1 MKKILSLITL
11 LIIVS
16 ICIFTGNVYAAPLN
30 SVNVEITKELVR
42 PGEEVRIDIN
52 FGQALGS
59 YTFDIAYDN
68 SIFEYVS
75 AEGGTS
81 NDLGT
86 KVRVVFYD
94 STGGTNPRNS
104 MNITFKAKDDI
115 TTSNPTEFNITAEGL
130 ANSDASVTYDDITTP
145 ITKNVT
151 VEPQY
156 IDYTLS
162 LEAVNGKLVQD
173 KENEMKLTYSSPM
186 GKYYNKARLVAEK
199 TDGTGDVKLL
209 ATDEQSLEHDIIQS
223 GWGEEQGYPIGGK
236 DVLQTLNVR
245 GVFNDVG
252 NYKITLKLIDR
263 ENSDTIIAQKT
274 FDFTVVEETQE
285 TPPTTGGT
293 ENEETE
299 EKPEEIT
306 NPEETEEN
314 KTENTQNVMPSKLPK
329 TGVNIYLPIC
339 IVLIILISII
349 IFYNKKKNYKI

>member
-11 LIIVS
+11 LIIIS

-30 SVNVEITKELVR
+30 SVNVETTKELIR
-42 PGEEVRIDIN
+42 PGEEVRINID

-75 AEGGTS
+75 VEGGTA
-81 NDLGT
+81 NDMGT

-115 TTSNPTEFNITAEGL
+115 TTSNPTEFNVTAEGL
-130 ANSDASVTYDDITTP
+130 ANSDASVTYDDITIP

-151 VEPQY
+151 VEPEY
-156 IDYTLS
+156 VDYTLN
-162 LEAVNGKLVQD
+162 LEATGDKLVKD
-173 KENEMKLTYSSPM
+173 KENEMELTYSSPM

-223 GWGEEQGYPIGGK
+223 GWGEEQGYPIGAK

-285 TPPTTGGT
+285 VPPSTDGT
-293 ENEETE
+293 ENDDVE
-299 EKPEEIT
+299 EKPEEIIE
-306 NPEETEEN
+306 PEEEN

-329 TGVNIYLPIC
+329 TGTNIYLPIC
-339 IVLIILISII
+339 IVLITLISII
-349 IFYNKKKNYKI
+349 IFYNKKKNVK

>member
-11 LIIVS
+11 LIIIS

-30 SVNVEITKELVR
+30 SVNVETTKELIR
-42 PGEEVRIDIN
+42 PGEEVRINID

-68 SIFEYVS
+68 RIFEYVS
-75 AEGGTS
+75 VEGGTA
-81 NDLGT
+81 NDMGT

-115 TTSNPTEFNITAEGL
+115 TTSNPTEFNVTAEGL
-130 ANSDASVTYDDITTP
+130 ANSDASVTYDDITIP

-151 VEPQY
+151 VEPEY
-156 IDYTLS
+156 VDYTLN
-162 LEAVNGKLVQD
+162 LEATGDKLVKD

-285 TPPTTGGT
+285 VPPSTDGT
-293 ENEETE
+293 ENDDVE
-299 EKPEEIT
+299 EKPEEIIK
-306 NPEETEEN
+306 PEEEN

-329 TGVNIYLPIC
+329 TGTNIYLPIC
-339 IVLIILISII
+339 IVLITLISII
-349 IFYNKKKNYKI
+349 IFYNKKKNVK

>member
-11 LIIVS
+11 LIIIS

-30 SVNVEITKELVR
+30 SVNVETTKELIR
-42 PGEEVRIDIN
+42 PGEEVRINID

-75 AEGGTS
+75 VEGGTA
-81 NDLGT
+81 NDMGT

-94 STGGTNPRNS
+94 STGGRNPRNS
-104 MNITFKAKDDI
+104 TNITFKAKDDI
-115 TTSNPTEFNITAEGL
+115 TTSNPTEFNVTAEGL
-130 ANSDASVTYDDITTP
+130 ANSDASVTYDDITIP

-151 VEPQY
+151 VEPEY
-156 IDYTLS
+156 VDYTLN
-162 LEAVNGKLVQD
+162 LEATGDKLVKD

-285 TPPTTGGT
+285 VPPSTDGT
-293 ENEETE
+293 ENDDVE
-299 EKPEEIT
+299 EKPEEIIE
-306 NPEETEEN
+306 PEEEN

-329 TGVNIYLPIC
+329 TGTNIYLPIC
-339 IVLIILISII
+339 IVLITLISII
-349 IFYNKKKNYKI
+349 IFYNKKKNVK

>member
-11 LIIVS
+11 LIIIS

-30 SVNVEITKELVR
+30 SVNVETTKELIR
-42 PGEEVRIDIN
+42 PGEEVRINID

-75 AEGGTS
+75 VEGGTA
-81 NDLGT
+81 NDMGT

-130 ANSDASVTYDDITTP
+130 ANSDASVTYDDITIP

-151 VEPQY
+151 VEPEY
-156 IDYTLS
+156 VDYTLN
-162 LEAVNGKLVQD
+162 LEATGDKLVKD

-285 TPPTTGGT
+285 VPPSTDGT
-293 ENEETE
+293 ENDDVE
-299 EKPEEIT
+299 EKPEEIIE
-306 NPEETEEN
+306 PEEEN

-329 TGVNIYLPIC
+329 TGTNIYLPIC
-339 IVLIILISII
+339 IVLITLISII
-349 IFYNKKKNYKI
+349 IFYNKKKNVK